1 MDINKE
7 FEMSRLSF
15 DIGDMTVTVLKNS
28 SLGQI
33 SVNDRCDPHFHTHF
47 EFQYI
52 KSGSI
57 VLEGDS
63 STHIANKDD
72 FVIIPPGT
80 FHNGESNDGFSR
92 FTLMFSIMQN
102 GKNENS
108 FSEYCHYSRIL
119 DSVSGITVLNDTKVS
134 EGFKKVIDKGLNT
147 TPINLHI
154 VKLNLSMLFISI
166 MQGIEK
172 NNTVYTNAQSNVTE
186 VKWSHE
192 NEQMKFIIE
201 NYIIKYFADNNTSE
215 EIAKALNMSS
225 RNCSRVVKNLLGK
238 SISELVTQQRMHIAK
253 SLITKTDRQL
263 SDIAEAVGYKTY
275 VAFFTAF
282 KKYYGV
288 SPNIL
293 RQ

>member
-1 MDINKE
+1 MDIKNN
-7 FEMSRLSF
+7 FELATLSF
-15 DIGDMTVTVLKNS
+15 DIGDMTVSVLKNS

-57 VLEGDS
+57 VLEGDNS
-63 STHIANKDD
+63 MHTAKQDD
-72 FVIIPPGT
+72 FIIIPPGT
-80 FHNGESNDGFSR
+80 FHNGESDDGFSR

-102 GKNENS
+102 GKNES
-108 FSEYCHYSRIL
+108 DFSEYCHYSRIL
-119 DSVSGITVLNDTKVS
+119 ESIKGITILNDQKVS
-134 EGFKKVIDKGLNT
+134 EGFKKVIEKGLNI
-147 TPINLHI
+147 TPENIHI
-154 VKLNLSMLFISI
+154 IKLNLSMMFITI

-172 NNTVYTNAQSNVTE
+172 NKEICSDSFNTVNET
-186 VKWSHE
+186 KWSHE
-192 NEQMKFIIE
+192 DEQMKFIIE
-201 NYIIKYFADNNTSE
+201 NYIIKYFADSNTSE

-238 SISELVTQQRMHIAK
+238 SICELVTQQRMHIAK
-253 SLITKTDRQL
+253 ALITKTDRQL
-263 SDIAEAVGYKTY
+263 SEIAEAVGYKTY

-282 KKYYGV
+282 KKYYGI

>member
-1 MDINKE
+1 MDIKND
-7 FEMSRLSF
+7 FELATLSF
-15 DIGDMTVTVLKNS
+15 DIGDMTVSVLKNS

-33 SVNDRCDPHFHTHF
+33 NINDYCDPHFHTHF

-63 STHIANKDD
+63 SMHTAKQDD
-72 FVIIPPGT
+72 FIIIPPGT

-102 GKNENS
+102 GKNETE

-119 DSVSGITVLNDTKVS
+119 ESVNGITVINDPKVS
-134 EGFKKVIDKGLNT
+134 EGFKKVIDKGLNI
-147 TPINLHI
+147 TPVNMHI
-154 VKLNLSMLFISI
+154 IKLNLSMLFINI

-172 NNTVYTNAQSNVTE
+172 NNKVCSNIE
-186 VKWSHE
+186 KNINDVKQSHE
-192 NEQMKFIIE
+192 NEQLKFIIE

-238 SISELVTQQRMHIAK
+238 SICELVTQQRMHIAK
-253 SLITKTDRQL
+253 ALIAKTDRQL

-282 KKYYGV
+282 KKYYGI
-288 SPNIL
+288 SPNLL